1 MDFFDEML
9 SKSPREKFIEI
20 VQNANSGAIEKAFDE
35 LLSEHI
41 AMFELLEQKGLS
53 EEDLL
58 NFKLENSEKIE
69 SLKEDYFIGLGAK
82 ILGQE

>member
-20 VQNANSGAIEKAFDE
+20 VQNANSGAIEKAFD
-35 LLSEHI
+35 
-41 AMFELLEQKGLS
+41 ELLEQKGLS

>member
-9 SKSPREKFIEI
+9 SKSPREKFVEI
-20 VQNANSGAIEKAFDE
+20 VQNASQGAVEKAFDE

-41 AMFELLEQKGLS
+41 AMFELLEQKGIT
-53 EEDLL
+53 EEDLSSY
-58 NFKLENSEKIE
+58 KLEHSAKIE
-69 SLKEDYFIGLGAK
+69 ELKEDYFIGLGAK